1 MGTNSQY
8 PQPSP
13 YATLHQRVE
22 KQWTIVGVVF
32 TNKLVRG
39 IPAVLSLRLC
49 IDSIADLKIMSAVLP
64 SRNITEFKRA
74 REG

>member
-1 MGTNSQY
+1 MGPNSHH
-8 PQPSP
+8 PQLSP
-13 YATLHQRVE
+13 YATLRQRVE
-22 KQWTIVGVVF
+22 KQRTIVGVVF
-32 TNKLVRG
+32 KNKLVRD

-64 SRNITEFKRA
+64 SRNITEFQQA